1 MKKAVSF
8 SALLVVALLCGLWS
22 SRASAQA
29 VFGGIEGTVTDPQ
42 GAAVVGA
49 NVTVTD
55 QSKGTTQTTTT
66 NESGNYTVTH
76 LIPDAYN
83 VKIEAQGFKSE
94 THPNITVNADTSA
107 RLDLQLQLGSTT
119 ESVEVTSVA
128 PQLKTD
134 RADVATEFN
143 TRAVEDLPVLNRN
156 FTNFELLTPGTQK
169 LGWSHAAT
177 ENPQGGGQI
186 FVNGQHF
193 SGTGFELDGTD
204 NQDPILGIIV
214 INPNLDAVT
223 EAKMSTADFDAEFG
237 KAIAGLVTVQ
247 TKSGSNDLH
256 GSGFYFRRTDATEAR
271 DPFTQWAAGP
281 TWAEAPI
288 APQRWQQF
296 GGSLGGAIIKNK
308 LFFFGD
314 FQGTRQTAGLTNQ
327 VSVPTALVQQSC
339 NPLTNGASSTPG
351 FCNLSQ
357 YLTPAVGYGTGG
369 QVYDPTTGNGCPNAC
384 DGTGRSP
391 FAGNL
396 IPIGQIDPA
405 AGKILALFPA
415 PNVAGTNGGT
425 QNNYVASGAGPYN
438 QNAFDTRIDYAA
450 APTVQVF
457 GRFSLDYF
465 SLSGK
470 GTLGALGG
478 VGFGPGGLAGSSI
491 VHNYSLASGVT
502 KTLSNTLLTDF
513 RFGYFKY
520 NPRTNKPD
528 AGATPMTSAGI
539 PNANLG
545 DNFTSGWGEFDFNGN
560 NNNTV
565 PVFGD
570 GLGVA
575 RCNCPLIESEQQ
587 FQFVN
592 NWTKTRGNH
601 TFKFGADVRY
611 AENLR
616 VPSDA
621 NRTGVYNFTDGN
633 TSDNGAGGVAFA
645 SFLLGATRSVSR
657 YVSTSVNA
665 AERQKRMFYYGEDS
679 WRVTQKLTFNYGLRW
694 EVYFPEYVNGAQH
707 GGFTNIVQGEDRV
720 AGVGG
725 IGLNGNIGND
735 WHAFAPR
742 VGFAYQ
748 VREKTVVRMGYGR
761 SYDMG
766 VFGSNFGHAVT
777 QNLPVLA
784 AQLAQNVNQYV
795 PAFTLSQG
803 PPTFTFPTVPSNG
816 LLPLAGPGCTFGNV
830 GTGANIVAPQCIQPH
845 IRPTTQRLPYVD
857 TWNASIQH
865 QLTNTMTLEV
875 TYLGNKGTHGFVGD
889 GPTYNVN
896 QPALGAGI
904 DAAAISS
911 TGVVTPC
918 GILSG
923 NTTPTCNFFPNTP
936 QYARRPLFN
945 RFTYPNYPD
954 PSNTVGSTP
963 GVLQCCF
970 TDQGNYLGND
980 ASSTYE
986 SLTIKLEKRFSQG
999 LQFMTFY
1006 NLDRSYHYDS
1016 NYYAVDKRIAY
1027 GPDDNVRDNQWI
1039 TSLVYALPFGRGMS
1053 YANNI
1058 GRAMDTI
1065 IGGWQISGTM
1075 NWSSG
1080 LPWTPTMSST
1090 ICNLENDVAVNN
1102 SICRPSKGPGS
1113 FHTGAGSFVHNNTGH
1128 YIQFFTPVSDNVDP
1142 TTGIH
1147 TLPSGNG
1154 FSDPGIN
1161 QLGNAGY
1168 DTLWGPRYFGADAS
1182 IAKNFT
1188 LTEKMKLQ
1196 FRMDAYNVFN
1206 HPILGYN
1213 QNQGGSG
1220 TCIDCSGNGQIN
1232 NIENDASPGSPNGM
1246 RQLTFGLRLS
1256 F

>member
-1 MKKAVSF
+1 MKKVFSFAVLSLLAVSL
-8 SALLVVALLCGLWS
+8 AAWAPLAN
-22 SRASAQA
+22 AQA
-29 VFGGIEGTVTDPQ
+29 VFGSINGTVTDPQ

-49 NVTVTD
+49 TVTVTD
-55 QSKGTTQTTTT
+55 VNKGTTDTATT
-66 NESGNYTVTH
+66 NDSGNYSVTH
-76 LIPDAYN
+76 LIPDSYS
-83 VKIEAQGFKSE
+83 VKIEASGFKAAE
-94 THPNITVNADTSA
+94 ERDVHVAADNVA
-107 RLDLQLQLGSTT
+107 RVDTQLQVGSAT
-119 ESVEVTSVA
+119 EAVEVTAAA

-134 RADVATEFN
+134 RADVSTEFN
-143 TRAVEDLPVLNRN
+143 AHAVQDLPVLNRN

-214 INPNLDAVT
+214 VNPNLDAVT
-223 EAKMSTADFDAEFG
+223 EAKMTTADFDAEFG
-237 KAIAGLVTVQ
+237 KAIAGLVTIQ
-247 TKSGSNDLH
+247 TKSGSNELH
-256 GSGFYFRRTDATEAR
+256 GSGFYYRRTDATEAR

-281 TWAEAPI
+281 TWKGQPVAPT
-288 APQRWQQF
+288 RWQQF

-327 VSVPTALVQQSC
+327 ATVPTLQIEQSC
-339 NPLTNGASSTPG
+339 NPATNATSSTPG

-357 YLTPAVGYGTGG
+357 YLSPAVGYGTGG
-369 QVYDPTTGNGCPNAC
+369 QVFDPATGPG
-384 DGTGRSP
+384 DGTGRSQ
-391 FAGNL
+391 FVGNM
-396 IPIGQIDPA
+396 IPIGRIDPA

-425 QNNYVASGAGPYN
+425 QNNYVLSGAGPYN
-438 QNAFDTRIDYAA
+438 QNAFDTRIDFNA

-470 GTLGALGG
+470 GVLGALGG

-502 KTLSNTLLTDF
+502 KTFSSTLLADF

-520 NPRTNKPD
+520 NPNTHKPD
-528 AGATPMTSAGI
+528 EGKTPMNDVGI

-545 DNFTSGWGEFDFNGN
+545 DRFTSGWGEFDFNGN

-575 RCNCPLIESEQQ
+575 RCNCPLIENEQQ
-587 FQFVN
+587 FQWVT
-592 NWTKTRGNH
+592 NWTKIHGNH
-601 TFKFGADVRY
+601 QFKFGADVRY

-616 VPSDA
+616 VPSDS

-633 TSDNGAGGVAFA
+633 SSNNGSGGVAFA

-657 YVSTSVNA
+657 FVSTSTNA
-665 AERQKRMFYYGEDS
+665 AERQRRMFYYGEDS
-679 WRVTQKLTFNYGLRW
+679 WRATSKLTVNYGLRW
-694 EVYFPEYVNGAQH
+694 EVYFPEYVNGTAR
-707 GGFTNIVQGEDRV
+707 GGFANIVQGEERV
-720 AGVGG
+720 AGIGG

-748 VREKTVVRMGYGR
+748 LREKTVVRMGYGR

-784 AQLAQNVNQYV
+784 AQLSQNVNQFV

-803 PPTFTFPTVPSNG
+803 PPVFTFPTIPSNG

-830 GTGANIVAPQCIQPH
+830 GVAPNVVAPQCIQPH

-857 TWNASIQH
+857 TWNAAIQH

-896 QPALGAGI
+896 QFALGAGS
-904 DAAAISS
+904 DLAS
-911 TGVVTPC
+911 GGGPC
-918 GILSG
+918 VPG
-923 NTTPTCNFFPNTP
+923 NCSFVANLP
-936 QYARRPLFN
+936 QYARRPLWN
-945 RFTYPNYPD
+945 KFTYAAYPD
-954 PSNTVGSTP
+954 PSNTFGSAP

-970 TDQGNYLGND
+970 NDQGNYLGND

-986 SLTIKLEKRFSQG
+986 ALTVKLDKRFSQG
-999 LQFMTFY
+999 LQFTTFY
-1006 NLDRSYHYDS
+1006 NFDKSYHYDS
-1016 NYYAVDKRIAY
+1016 NYYVDNKRVAY
-1027 GPDDNVRDNQWI
+1027 GPDDNVRDHQWI
-1039 TSLVYALPFGRGMS
+1039 TQLLYALPFGRGMA
-1053 YANNI
+1053 YASGV
-1058 GRAMDTI
+1058 GRAMNEI
-1065 IGGWQISGTM
+1065 IGGWQIGGTM

-1080 LPWTPTMSST
+1080 LPWTPSLSGTV
-1090 ICNLENDVAVNN
+1090 CNLQQDTGV
-1102 SICRPSKGPGS
+1102 CRPNKGPGS
-1113 FHTGAGSFVHNNTGH
+1113 FHYGAGSFVHNNTGH
-1128 YIQFFTPVSDNVDP
+1128 YVQFFTPEADSVDP
-1142 TTGIH
+1142 ATGIA

-1154 FSDPGIN
+1154 FANPGLN
-1161 QLGNAGY
+1161 QIGNAGY
-1168 DTLWGPRYFGADAS
+1168 DSLWGPRYFGADAS
-1182 IAKNFT
+1182 LSKSFT
-1188 LTEKMKLQ
+1188 LTERAKMT

-1206 HPILGYN
+1206 HPVLGFN
-1213 QNQGGSG
+1213 NNQGGSG
-1220 TCIDCSGNGQIN
+1220 TCIDCKGNGQVN
-1232 NIENDASPGSPNGM
+1232 NIENDGSPGSPNGM
-1246 RQLTFGLRLS
+1246 RQLTFGLRLD

>member
-8 SALLVVALLCGLWS
+8 SALLVVALLCGLWA

-29 VFGGIEGTVTDPQ
+29 VFGSIDGTITDPQ
-42 GAAVVGA
+42 GAAVAGA
-49 NVTVTD
+49 KVTVTD
-55 QSKGTTQTTTT
+55 QNKGTTQTTTS
-66 NESGNYTVTH
+66 NDSGNYTVTH
-76 LIPDAYN
+76 LLPDPYT

-94 THPNITVNADTSA
+94 SHPNITVNADTSA
-107 RLDLQLQLGSTT
+107 RLDMQLQLGSTS
-119 ESVEVTSVA
+119 ESVEVTGVA

-143 TRAVEDLPVLNRN
+143 TRAVEDLPILNRN

-247 TKSGSNDLH
+247 TKSGTNDIH

-281 TWAEAPI
+281 TWAGSPI

-296 GGSLGGAIIKNK
+296 GGSVGGPIIKNK

-314 FQGTRQTAGLTNQ
+314 FQGTRQAAGITNLIT
-327 VSVPTALVQQSC
+327 VPTALIQSTC
-339 NPLTNGASSTPG
+339 NPLTNAASPTPG
-351 FCNLSQ
+351 YCDLSEFVNAGYSTGGLVYAPGTSSQ
-357 YLTPAVGYGTGG
+357 FGPQPGCPAV
-369 QVYDPTTGNGCPNAC
+369 NAQNQANC
-384 DGTGRSP
+384 
-391 FAGNL
+391 
-396 IPIGQIDPA
+396 IPIALLENADGSPSPA
-405 AGKILALFPA
+405 AKILALFPK
-415 PNVAGTNGGT
+415 PNVAGTSNGT
-425 QNNYVASGAGPYN
+425 VNNYSASGAGPYS
-438 QNAFDTRIDYAA
+438 QNAFDTRIDFAA
-450 APTVQVF
+450 SQSLQVF

-470 GTLGALGG
+470 GSLGALGG
-478 VGFGPGGLAGSSI
+478 VGFGPGGLSGSSI

-502 KTLSNTLLTDF
+502 KTISNTLLTDF

-528 AGATPMTSAGI
+528 AGSTPMTGFGI

-545 DNFTSGWGEFDFNGN
+545 DNFTSGLGEFDFNGN
-560 NNNTV
+560 NGGTSDA
-565 PVFGD
+565 FGD

-575 RCNCPLIESEQQ
+575 RCNCPLVESEQQ

-592 NWTKTRGNH
+592 NWTKTHGNH
-601 TFKFGADVRY
+601 TFKFGADIRY

-616 VPSDA
+616 VPSDS

-633 TSDNGAGGVAFA
+633 TSNNGTGGVALA
-645 SFLLGATRSVSR
+645 SFLLGQVRSVSR
-657 YVSTSVNA
+657 YVSTSTNA

-679 WRVTQKLTFNYGLRW
+679 WRITPKLTFNYGLRW

-707 GGFTNIVQGEDRV
+707 GGFTNIINGDDRV

-725 IGLNGNIGND
+725 FGLNGNIGND

-784 AQLAQNVNQYV
+784 AQLAQNTNQYL
-795 PAFTLSQG
+795 PEFTLSQG
-803 PPTFTFPTVPSNG
+803 PPIYTFPTVPSNG
-816 LLPLAGPGCTFGNV
+816 ILPLAGPTCYLNDTSH
-830 GTGANIVAPQCIQPH
+830 CIQPH
-845 IRPTTQRLPYVD
+845 IRPLTQRLPYVD
-857 TWNASIQH
+857 TWNASVQH
-865 QLTNTMTLEV
+865 QLTSTMTIEV

-896 QPALGAGI
+896 QPQLGVGSVQGCP
-904 DAAAISS
+904 AACSWVAA
-911 TGVVTPC
+911 V
-918 GILSG
+918 
-923 NTTPTCNFFPNTP
+923 P
-936 QYARRPLFN
+936 QVQRRPFYN
-945 RFTYPNYPD
+945 AFSYPGFTD
-954 PSNTVGSTP
+954 PSNGNATLT
-963 GVLQCCF
+963 CCN

-986 SLTIKLEKRFSQG
+986 ALTVKLDKRFANG
-999 LQFMTFY
+999 LQFSTFY
-1006 NLDRSYHYDS
+1006 NFAHAYHYDS
-1016 NYYAVDKRIAY
+1016 NFYVDNKAIAY
-1027 GPDDNVRDNQWI
+1027 GPDDNIRNHQWI
-1039 TSLVYALPFGRGMS
+1039 SDLVYQLPFGKGQK
-1053 YANNI
+1053 YA
-1058 GRAMDTI
+1058 GGVSRAVDEV
-1065 IGGWQISGTM
+1065 IGGWQISGTS
-1075 NWSSG
+1075 NWSGG
-1080 LPWTPTMSST
+1080 LPWTPNLSGAV
-1090 ICNLENDVAVNN
+1090 CNLEQDTGV
-1102 SICRPSKGPGS
+1102 CRPNAGAGS
-1113 FHTGAGSFVHNNTGH
+1113 FHYGAGSFVHNSVQGH
-1128 YIQFFTPVSDNVDP
+1128 YVQFYTPVTDTCSGGVC
-1142 TTGIH
+1142 
-1147 TLPSGNG
+1147 TLPSGQG
-1154 FSDPGIN
+1154 FADPGLNKI
-1161 QLGNAGY
+1161 GTFGY
-1168 DTLWGPRYFGADAS
+1168 DALRGPRFFGADAS
-1182 IAKNFT
+1182 IAKNFK
-1188 LTEKMKLQ
+1188 LTERTALQ
-1196 FRMDAYNVFN
+1196 FRMDAFNVFN
-1206 HPILGYN
+1206 HPVLGYN
-1213 QNQGGSG
+1213 NNQNDGM
-1220 TCIDCSGNGQIN
+1220 CIDCSGKGRITD
-1232 NIENDASPGSPNGM
+1232 IEADASPGSPAGM

>member
-1 MKKAVSF
+1 MRKSVSF
-8 SALLVVALLCGLWS
+8 CALLVVLLLCGLWA

-29 VFGGIEGTVTDPQ
+29 VFGSIEGTVTDPQ

-49 NVTVTD
+49 TVTVTD
-55 QSKGTTQTTTT
+55 QSKGTTQTATT
-66 NESGNYTVTH
+66 NESGNYAVSH
-76 LIPDAYN
+76 LIPDTYG
-83 VKIEAQGFKSE
+83 VKVEAQGFKTE
-94 THPNITVNADTSA
+94 THPDITVNADTSA
-107 RLDLQLQLGSTT
+107 RLDLQLQLGSTS
-119 ESVEVTSVA
+119 ESVEVTGVA

-143 TRAVEDLPVLNRN
+143 TRAIQDLPVLNRN

-247 TKSGSNDLH
+247 TKSGTNDIH

-281 TWAEAPI
+281 TWTGQPV

-296 GGSLGGAIIKNK
+296 GGSLGGPIIKNK
-308 LFFFGD
+308 LFAFGD
-314 FQGTRQTAGLTNQ
+314 FQGTRQTSGLTNQ
-327 VSVPTALVQQSC
+327 VSVPTLLIQQSC
-339 NPLTNGASSTPG
+339 NPLTNAQSSTPG

-369 QVYDPTTGNGCPNAC
+369 QVFDPTTGNGCPNAC
-384 DGTGRSP
+384 DGTGRTA

-396 IPIGQIDPA
+396 VPISKIDPA

-425 QNNYVASGAGPYN
+425 QNNYVQSGAGPYK

-450 APTVQVF
+450 SQSVQVF

-491 VHNYSLASGVT
+491 VHNYSLSSGVT
-502 KTLSNTLLTDF
+502 KTISPTLLADF

-520 NPRTNKPD
+520 NPKTNKPD
-528 AGATPMTSAGI
+528 AGTTPMTAAGI

-545 DNFTSGWGEFDFNGN
+545 DAFTSGWGEFDFNGQ

-587 FQFVN
+587 FQFVT
-592 NWTKTRGNH
+592 NWTKTHGNH
-601 TFKFGADVRY
+601 SFKFGADVRF

-616 VPSDA
+616 VPSDS

-633 TSDNGAGGVAFA
+633 SSDNGTGGVAFA

-679 WRVTQKLTFNYGLRW
+679 WRVTPKLTFNYGLRW

-725 IGLNGNIGND
+725 IGLNGSIGND

-748 VREKTVVRMGYGR
+748 LREKTVVRMGYGR

-795 PAFTLSQG
+795 PQFTLSQG
-803 PPTFTFPTVPSNG
+803 PPVFTFPAVPSNG

-830 GTGANIVAPQCIQPH
+830 GTAPNIVAPQCIQPH

-896 QPALGAGI
+896 QPALGIG
-904 DAAAISS
+904 SNS
-911 TGVVTPC
+911 TGTFV
-918 GILSG
+918 
-923 NTTPTCNFFPNTP
+923 PNTP

-945 RFTYPNYPD
+945 KFTYTGYPD
-954 PSNTVGSTP
+954 PSNTVGSAP

-970 TDQGNYLGND
+970 NDQGNYLGND

-986 SLTIKLEKRFSQG
+986 SLTIKLDKRFSQG

-1016 NYYAVDKRIAY
+1016 NYYAIDKRIAY
-1027 GPDDNVRDNQWI
+1027 GPDDNVRDNQWV

-1053 YANNI
+1053 YANGV
-1058 GRAMDTI
+1058 GRAVDTI

-1080 LPWTPTMSST
+1080 LPWTPTLSSA
-1090 ICNLENDVAVNN
+1090 ICNFENDVATNDSV
-1102 SICRPSKGPGS
+1102 CRPSKGPGS
-1113 FHTGAGSFVHNNTGH
+1113 FHYGAGSFVHNNTGH
-1128 YIQFFTPVSDNVDP
+1128 YVQYFNPLVNA
-1142 TTGIH
+1142 
-1147 TLPSGNG
+1147 SGKSLLAGGGALDG
-1154 FSDPGIN
+1154 FADPGLN
-1161 QLGNAGY
+1161 HLGNAGY
-1168 DTLWGPRYFGADAS
+1168 DTLWGPRFFGADAS
-1182 IAKNFT
+1182 LAKNFT
-1188 LTEKMKLQ
+1188 LTERAKLQ
-1196 FRMDAYNVFN
+1196 FRVDAYNVFN
-1206 HPILGYN
+1206 HPVLGFN

>member
-1 MKKAVSF
+1 MKKALSF
-8 SALLVVALLCGLWS
+8 SALLLAVILCGLWS
-22 SRASAQA
+22 SRANAQA
-29 VFGGIEGTVTDPQ
+29 VFGNVDGTVTDPQ

-49 NVTVTD
+49 KVTVTD
-55 QSKGTTQTTTT
+55 QNKGTSQATTT
-66 NESGNYTVTH
+66 NDSGNYSVTH
-76 LIPDAYN
+76 LIPDPYT
-83 VKIEAQGFKSE
+83 VKIEAQGFKTE
-94 THPNITVNADTSA
+94 EHPNITVNADETA
-107 RLDLQLQLGSTT
+107 RLDLQLQLGATT
-119 ESVEVTSVA
+119 ESVEVTAAA

-143 TRAVEDLPVLNRN
+143 TRAVEDLPILNRN

-223 EAKMSTADFDAEFG
+223 QAKVTTADFDAEFG
-237 KAIAGLVTVQ
+237 KAIAGLITVQ
-247 TKSGSNDLH
+247 TKSGTNDIH

-281 TWAEAPI
+281 TWAASPI

-308 LFFFGD
+308 LFYFGD

-327 VSVPTALVQQSC
+327 VSVPTALIEQSC
-339 NPLTNGASSTPG
+339 NPATNASSSTPG

-357 YLTPAVGYGTGG
+357 YLSPAVGYGTGG
-369 QVYDPTTGNGCPNAC
+369 QVYDPSTGAA
-384 DGTGRSP
+384 DGSGRTA

-396 IPIGQIDPA
+396 IPIGRIDPA

-425 QNNYVASGAGPYN
+425 ENNYVQSGAGPYN

-470 GTLGALGG
+470 GVLGPLGG
-478 VGFGPGGLAGSSI
+478 VGFGPGGLAGSSV
-491 VHNYSLASGVT
+491 VHNYSIASGVT
-502 KTLSNTLLTDF
+502 KTLSNTLLADF

-520 NPRTNKPD
+520 NPHTHKPD
-528 AGATPMTSAGI
+528 EGQTPMTNVGI

-545 DNFTSGWGEFDFNGN
+545 DAFTSGWGEFDFNGN

-575 RCNCPLIESEQQ
+575 RCNCPLIENEQQ
-587 FQFVN
+587 FQWVT
-592 NWTKTRGNH
+592 NWTKIHGNH
-601 TFKFGADVRY
+601 QFKFGADVRY

-616 VPSDA
+616 VPSDS

-633 TSDNGAGGVAFA
+633 SSDAGVGGVAFA

-657 YVSTSVNA
+657 YVSTSTNA
-665 AERQKRMFYYGEDS
+665 AERQHRMFYYGEDS
-679 WRVTQKLTFNYGLRW
+679 WRITPKLTFNYGLRW

-707 GGFTNIVQGEDRV
+707 GGFANIVQGEDRV

-725 IGLNGNIGND
+725 IGLNGNINND

-748 VREKTVVRMGYGR
+748 LNEKTVVRMGYGR
-761 SYDMG
+761 SFDMG

-784 AQLAQNVNQYV
+784 AQLSQNINQYI
-795 PAFTLSQG
+795 PAFTLSSG
-803 PPTFTFPTVPSNG
+803 PPAFTFPAIPSNG

-830 GTGANIVAPQCIQPH
+830 TVGGVTTAPQCIQPH

-857 TWNASIQH
+857 TWNASVQH

-875 TYLGNKGTHGFVGD
+875 TYLGNKGTDGFVGD

-896 QPALGAGI
+896 QPFLGAGQVI
-904 DAAAISS
+904 GG
-911 TGVVTPC
+911 TFV
-918 GILSG
+918 
-923 NTTPTCNFFPNTP
+923 PNVP
-936 QYARRPLFN
+936 QYERRPLWN
-945 RFTYPNYPD
+945 AFTYSGYPD
-954 PSNTVGSTP
+954 PSNTFGSAP

-986 SLTIKLEKRFSQG
+986 SFTVKLDKRFSQG

-1016 NYYAVDKRIAY
+1016 NYYVDDKRIAY

-1039 TSLVYALPFGRGMS
+1039 TNLVYALPFGRGQKFAGGVS
-1053 YANNI
+1053 KAV
-1058 GRAMDTI
+1058 DEVV
-1065 IGGWQISGTM
+1065 GGWQISGTM

-1080 LPWTPTMSST
+1080 LPWTATMSSA
-1090 ICNLENDVAVNN
+1090 ICNLENDVAVND
-1102 SICRPSKGPGS
+1102 SVCRPSRGPGS
-1113 FHTGAGSFVHNNTGH
+1113 FHYGAGSFDSAKHIVP
-1128 YIQFFTPVSDNVDP
+1128 FFTPLVDS
-1142 TTGIH
+1142 
-1147 TLPSGNG
+1147 SGNSLLAGGGALDG
-1154 FSDPGIN
+1154 FADPGLNHI
-1161 QLGNAGY
+1161 GNFGY
-1168 DTLWGPRYFGADAS
+1168 DTLWGPRYFGADA
-1182 IAKNFT
+1182 ALFKNFA
-1188 LTEKMKLQ
+1188 LTERVKLQ
-1196 FRMDAYNVFN
+1196 FRVDAYNVFN
-1206 HPILGYN
+1206 HPVLGFN

-1220 TCIDCSGNGQIN
+1220 TCIDCANNGQVN
-1232 NIENDASPGSPNGM
+1232 NIENDASPGSPQGM
-1246 RQLTFGLRLS
+1246 RQLQFGLRLD